1 LISNSENDSYD
12 KFIFFDI
19 DNLEIN
25 TVSKKLDL
33 TEFEFIDLIK
43 NIKNNIFDI
52 IIYKN
57 SKKIT
62 ENQ

>member
-1 LISNSENDSYD
+1 MISNSENDSYD